1 MFRSWNASK
10 MLMLRAAWLVLLTGC
25 SIVNNTNVPKPNEP
39 GSSAGAVPVAP
50 DGLRLGFVW
59 NAEKQ
64 NLYPVLGVSG
74 AAHYGDGALA
84 SDPTVIAAAA
94 ASTTSSSWGLV
105 LHNDGKLEQWT
116 FPSSS
121 SSRVSALAQGVAI
134 ESKIVFSPLGKSAAL
149 VSASS
154 GTAVVVTGLPAKAQI
169 ATLKL
174 PAGFVAGEAAVSDA
188 GSLLAGTAHAGTGVQ
203 IGVLSDTRGFDPVVT
218 VQAWG
223 GAGFSPGSSGDAAV
237 IGDGASGQLLY
248 VSNLTGTSAVIAPLA
263 TAGLLQKPAGVA
275 VSPDG
280 KWAYAAD
287 SAKPQI
293 VRVSIGASSTAP
305 SSIACACTLQQ
316 MLPLTA
322 DGIYL
327 LTKGAQGQ
335 PEWLLDTRMPQ
346 PRAFFVPAIGGS
358 GDKQFAQSTAKQAGG
373 GAQ

>member
-1 MFRSWNASK
+1 MYHSWNASK
-10 MLMLRAAWLVLLTGC
+10 MLVLRAAWLVLLTGC
-25 SIVNNTNVPKPNEP
+25 GIVNNTNVPKPTEP
-39 GSSAGAVPVAP
+39 GSSAAAVPVAP
-50 DGLRLGFVW
+50 NGLRLGLVW
-59 NAEKQ
+59 NAESQ

-84 SDPTVIAAAA
+84 PDPTVIAAAA
-94 ASTTSSSWGLV
+94 ASTASSSWGLV

-121 SSRVSALAQGVAI
+121 VTALAQGVAI
-134 ESKIVFSPLGKSAAL
+134 DSKIVFSPLGNSAAVL
-149 VSASS
+149 SASS
-154 GTAVVVTGLPAKAQI
+154 GTAVVVSGLPTKAQI
-169 ATLKL
+169 SMLKL
-174 PAGFVAGEAAVSDA
+174 PAGFVAGEAAVSD
-188 GSLLAGTAHAGTGVQ
+188 GGTLLAGAAHAGAGVQ
-203 IGVLSDTRGFDPVVT
+203 IGILSETRGFDPIVN

-223 GAGFSPGSSGDAAV
+223 GAGFSPGPSGDAAV
-237 IGDGASGQLLY
+237 IGDGASGQLMY
-248 VSNLTGTSAVIAPLA
+248 VSNLTGTSAAIAPLP
-263 TAGLLQKPAGVA
+263 TAGLLQKPTGVA

-280 KWAYAAD
+280 RWAYAAD

-305 SSIACACTLQQ
+305 SSIPCACTLQQ
-316 MLPLTA
+316 MMPLTA
-322 DGIYL
+322 DGLYL

-358 GDKQFAQSTAKQAGG
+358 GNKQLAQSTAKQAGG

>member
-1 MFRSWNASK
+1 MFCSWNASK
-10 MLMLRAAWLVLLTGC
+10 MLVLRAAWLVLLTGC
-25 SIVNNTNVPKPNEP
+25 SIVNNTNSPKPTEP
-39 GSSAGAVPVAP
+39 GNSAGAVPVAP
-50 DGLRLGFVW
+50 DGLRLGYVW
-59 NAEKQ
+59 NAKSQ
-64 NLYPVLGVSG
+64 NLYPVLGVTG

-84 SDPTVIAAAA
+84 PDPTVIAAAA
-94 ASTTSSSWGLV
+94 TSTTSLSWGLV

-116 FPSSS
+116 FPS
-121 SSRVSALAQGVAI
+121 RNVTALAQDVAI
-134 ESKIVFSPLGKSAAL
+134 DSKFVFSPLGNSAAL

-154 GTAVVVTGLPAKAQI
+154 GIAVVVTGLPAKAQI

-188 GSLLAGTAHAGTGVQ
+188 GSLLAGTAHGGTSVQ
-203 IGVLSDTRGFDPVVT
+203 IGVLSETHGFDPVVT

-223 GAGFSPGSSGDAAV
+223 GAGFSPGSSGDAAL

-248 VSNLTGTSAVIAPLA
+248 VSNLTGTSATIAPLP
-263 TAGLLQKPAGVA
+263 TAGLLQKTAGVA

-293 VRVSIGASSTAP
+293 VRVSIGASSTGP
-305 SSIACACTLQQ
+305 SSIECACTLQQ
-316 MLPLTA
+316 MAPLTA

-327 LTKGAQGQ
+327 LTKGIQGE
-335 PEWLLDTRMPQ
+335 PEWLLDTRTPQ
-346 PRAFFVPAIGGS
+346 PRAFFVPAMSGS
-358 GDKQFAQSTAKQAGG
+358 GDKQVAQSTVKQPGG